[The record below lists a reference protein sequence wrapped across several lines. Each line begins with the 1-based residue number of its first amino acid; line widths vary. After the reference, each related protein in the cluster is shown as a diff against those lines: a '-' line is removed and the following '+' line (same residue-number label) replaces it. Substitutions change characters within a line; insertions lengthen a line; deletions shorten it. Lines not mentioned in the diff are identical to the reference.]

1 MKIARIF
8 LFVPKCFPRPIIA
21 KMGRQVVSCQ
31 PAISIFLYLR
41 RSCFR
46 KKSLNVSLRS
56 KRFRSSYWSSSLL
69 SNFRVKLARK
79 RLLRRLLECC
89 PTIPSMIS
97 WIRSYIILVYHWFS
111 LDLQAPTPAIYL
123 HADLVPYFLATGLA
137 GNLLCRP
144 VKKKY

>member
-1 MKIARIF
+1 MFSSTDHRKNGPTSCILSTSNKHLLIPSKI
-8 LFVPKCFPRPIIA
+8 LFP
-21 KMGRQVVSCQ
+21 
-31 PAISIFLYLR
+31 
-41 RSCFR
+41 

-79 RLLRRLLECC
+79 RLLRRLLQCC